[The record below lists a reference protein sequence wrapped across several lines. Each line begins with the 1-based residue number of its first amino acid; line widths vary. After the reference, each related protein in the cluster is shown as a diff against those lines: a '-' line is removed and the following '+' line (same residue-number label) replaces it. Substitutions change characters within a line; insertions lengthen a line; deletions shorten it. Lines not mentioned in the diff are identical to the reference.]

1 MAGNFWLSSHCQ
13 QWLLTEE
20 EVASELATDLKYISL
35 EEYKKLHIFFA
46 SFIQALGEQLKLR
59 QQVIATATMYFK
71 RFYSA
76 VSLKSVDPLLL
87 APTCIYVASKVEEF
101 GTLSN
106 NRLLNVCTTVC
117 KSKFSYAFPTE
128 YPYHVRHILEC
139 EFFLLE
145 LLDCCLIVF
154 HPYRPLTKY
163 VTDMGQ
169 EGDILPFAW
178 RVVNDSLRCDICLL
192 YPPYLIALAAIYMAC
207 VFEKKSCHQ
216 WFAELNVNM
225 ERILEIVQKIL
236 ALYEL
241 WKNFDDKK
249 EVNAILMKMPKP
261 KCNPVSRPSSATPT
275 SRQHASSP
283 ASNLVGRIAS
293 S

>member
-20 EVASELATDLKYISL
+20 EVANELATDLKYITHD
-35 EEYKKLHIFFA
+35 EYKKLHIFFA

-71 RFYSA
+71 RFYSC

-106 NRLLNVCTTVC
+106 NRLLNVCSNVC

-128 YPYHVRHILEC
+128 YPYRVTQILEC
-139 EFFLLE
+139 EFYLLE

-225 ERILEIVQKIL
+225 ERVLEIVQKIL

-249 EVNAILMKMPKP
+249 EVSAILMKMPKP
-261 KCNPVSRPSSATPT
+261 KSNPVSRPSSATPT
-275 SRQHASSP
+275 SRQHSSSP
-283 ASNLVGRIAS
+283 SSNLCRIAS